1 MSKQEEIVTVEWEG
15 EFKKTA
21 LKYHVI
27 IAWVAVI
34 LNPLWALGDYL
45 NIPAHFND
53 FLVFRLAVSGLT
65 LAFILLR
72 NKLQDY
78 PEIFAFIPFVGIAVQ
93 NAYMYSV
100 MDMEE
105 IQKHTFAYIALFIG
119 AGMFVLWKIQYS
131 IYVVLLTFAA
141 NIAFF
146 SVNGRLKVEE
156 VLVNGG
162 LLTASVAL
170 FTILLIYTR
179 TRLTKR
185 ELIARLVMEKVIAQF
200 KEKNEIIEL
209 QNQDI
214 KASLTYAQRIQ
225 HAILPPDEKIERV
238 FDDYFIFY
246 QPKDIIS
253 GDFYWFSSV
262 RTTPADGGESE
273 EVIALA
279 AVDCTGHGVP
289 GALMSIMGNA
299 ILNQSLS
306 QKEVNSPAEALGF
319 LNTQLVKNLNSINDG
334 MDISLCAINKK
345 TLAMQ
350 YAGANNPMYI
360 VRKGELLEIK
370 ADKKAIGAD
379 HGDAENKTFTN
390 KPFQLEKGDALY
402 LFSDGYADQF
412 GGPESYRGGKKFK
425 YNRFKALLVE
435 IQDKTMTEQREILI
449 REYQEWKGGLE
460 QVDDILVM
468 GLKI

>member
-1 MSKQEEIVTVEWEG
+1 MSKEEEIITVEWEG

-27 IAWVAVI
+27 VAWVAVV
-34 LNPLWALGDYL
+34 LNPIWAVGDYL
-45 NIPAHFND
+45 TIPAHFND
-53 FLVFRLAVSGLT
+53 FLAFRLVVTAL
-65 LAFILLR
+65 ILVCILFR

-78 PEIFAFIPFVGIAVQ
+78 PEIFAFIPFAGISIQ

-100 MDMEE
+100 MDMDE

-131 IYVVLLTFAA
+131 IYVVLLSFAA
-141 NIAFF
+141 NIIFF
-146 SVNGRLKVEE
+146 SVNGKLKVEE
-156 VLVNGG
+156 VMVNGG

-185 ELIARLVMEKVIAQF
+185 ELIARLVMQKVIAQF
-200 KEKNEIIEL
+200 REKNEIIEL
-209 QNQDI
+209 QNTDI

-225 HAILPPDEKIERV
+225 QAILPPDEKIKKV
-238 FDDYFIFY
+238 FEDSFIFY

-262 RTTPADGGESE
+262 RTTPVDGSESE
-273 EVIALA
+273 EVIAIA

-319 LNTQLVKNLNSINDG
+319 LNMQLVKNLNSINDG
-334 MDISLCAINKK
+334 MDISFCAINKN

-360 VRKGELLEIK
+360 VRAGELIEIK

-379 HGDAENKTFTN
+379 HGNAELKTFTN
-390 KPFQLEKGDALY
+390 QVFSLQRGDSLY

-412 GGPESYRGGKKFK
+412 GGPESFRGGKKFK
-425 YNRFKALLVE
+425 YNRFKSLLLE
-435 IQDKTMTEQREILI
+435 IQDKSMEEQKELLVKS
-449 REYQEWKGGLE
+449 YNEWKGDLE